1 MRPREDRTP
10 PETSG
15 TKTPRLKLTTLKSIT
30 ALALCAIGLIY
41 LFEFL
46 SFWLTGGVIVLPV
59 LILACVTLLLA
70 GFVMTKVVWAPAL
83 GALVV
88 LITSTVTLAQ
98 PLAPSA
104 LLHPALDL
112 ERFVVVILVLAC
124 ALIVL
129 GAGIAAAMRNY
140 QGRSQQTPRWM
151 GYALTGLCGLVVGMI
166 VVASIVTA
174 NPQNSSA
181 SAAANGM
188 PTVHIAGSD
197 FLTNVVL
204 VPKGEK
210 LLLVDDDAVEHI
222 IQNGFWTPSG
232 TPQPRTE
239 AGAPVVHSLDLKG
252 GSKVVGPFTTAGTF
266 HLYCTIHQGMNLT
279 IVVQ

>member
-1 MRPREDRTP
+1 MRSSEDRTP
-10 PETSG
+10 PVTSG
-15 TKTPRLKLTTLKSIT
+15 TMTPLLSLTALKRTT

-46 SFWLTGGVIVLPV
+46 SFWLSGGVVVLPV

-70 GFVMTKVVWAPAL
+70 GFVVTKVGWAPAI

-112 ERFVVVILVLAC
+112 ERFVVVILVLAG

-129 GAGIAAAMRNY
+129 VAGIAATMRNY
-140 QGRSQQTPRWM
+140 RGGSQQTPRWM
-151 GYALTGLCGLVVGMI
+151 GYALTGLFGLVVGMI

-174 NPQNSSA
+174 NPQNGSA
-181 SAAANGM
+181 STTANGM
-188 PTVHIAGSD
+188 PTVHLAGSD

-210 LLLVDDDAVEHI
+210 LLLVDDEAVEHI

-239 AGAPVVHSLDLKG
+239 PGAPVVQGLDLKG
-252 GSKVVGPFTTAGTF
+252 GSAVVGPFTTAGVF